1 MTAATLFTP
10 GRAKLALSSKSNPAP
25 SVSVALHELVTA
37 TRHLASALWAAASQ
51 APVVEARAQTT
62 TEQADQVRAMADLQM
77 RFDMRFAQ
85 ELYAM
90 ANRHEAAAHN
100 A

>member
-10 GRAKLALSSKSNPAP
+10 GRAKLARPSNPAP
-25 SVSVALHELVTA
+25 SVSVALHELVAA
-37 TRHLASALWAAASQ
+37 TRHLASALWAAATQ
-51 APVVEARAQTT
+51 QPAVEARALTSA
-62 TEQADQVRAMADLQM
+62 EQAEQVRAMADVQM

-90 ANRHEAAAHN
+90 ANRHEAAAPRV
-100 A
+100 